1 MASRTLSLVIVFL
14 CALLS
19 VTGCK
24 KDEFVNETLDQVGVL
39 ATEMTEAVEKA
50 DDKKEGVAAAR
61 KVFDD
66 KKGDLGDKLAEL
78 KTLRGFQVSEETQKK
93 MATDL
98 MKHVAAVEKLR
109 ITLMSQTRKDSELDA
124 ELKSL
129 LGDFRSLLLS
139 A

>member
-1 MASRTLSLVIVFL
+1 MASRTLSRVIVFL